1 MYDLSP
7 HQVLA
12 SAYTMIV
19 LTGIAIISRF
29 FLRGLRKEPFR
40 LEDGFMLF
48 AFVAFNIL
56 ASITIVVVPVAY
68 EIIAVSYDLRP
79 IYNGLFD
86 DEVYQLRVMFANL
99 YWKLDLNI
107 DYVYSD
113 PRLFQAGCTSERDVN
128 AQIANLYY
136 VVVTEILTDVLIM
149 ALPIIVLRQANL
161 ARPTYYRTAGIFS
174 VGIICIVVA
183 LSRGI
188 TIGTRV
194 KVNTPTLPW
203 ILIWEMIEGGIAVIV
218 GCLPS
223 YAVFIIQ
230 ARKQAGSRTT
240 QRTVSV
246 HYKPRDI
253 EVGRQD
259 DNFVTENLITRIK
272 RRIQGTLAAKRP
284 FSIHDDVLAY
294 PQYKVSFP
302 EEYVLET
309 EADII
314 LQLQKDSSSN
324 DASSSNTVS
333 DKRDLQRHASQRPI
347 GGWKTTGKKDR
358 ADLDWDPELSLKYF
372 SYEEMKLDGL
382 RYLCNIPRVNNG
394 PENDTTTEKTGGSD
408 GAGNQTQDENEIA
421 RATDRGLELL
431 KEMEDTCMYY
441 VSGWWSYSFCY
452 KKHVKQFHAK
462 SGPGVPNYPP
472 IEDQT
477 SHSFV
482 LGKFQHDD
490 EESDTESGR
499 SSKSAKASTAE
510 LQTKGESRYLVQRL
524 SGGTVC
530 DLTGA
535 ERKIEVQF
543 HCNPQ
548 STDRIGWIKELTT
561 CSYLMVIYTPR
572 LCHDVAFQL
581 PQFEETHSIQCRE
594 ILAPDEIADFDAMKA
609 HHDQQKLINADIE
622 EAQFVGG
629 IEVGA
634 KKEVGSDGKVIEKGR
649 MARIGEETVQII
661 AKREDG
667 ELAQLSNK
675 DLKKFNLNPKE
686 VENFANQLDE
696 KAKGGDWRLE
706 IVESN
711 GETSYRAIISSGGD
725 EEDDENVDGEKKE
738 GAEETKEQ
746 TPLAKDSKDD
756 ETAPS
761 EEKKGSEETYKDEL

>member
-48 AFVAFNIL
+48 AFVTFNIL

-136 VVVTEILTDVLIM
+136 VVVTEILTDVL
-149 ALPIIVLRQANL
+149 
-161 ARPTYYRTAGIFS
+161 S
-174 VGIICIVVA
+174 
-183 LSRGI
+183 
-188 TIGTRV
+188 
-194 KVNTPTLPW
+194 
-203 ILIWEMIEGGIAVIV
+203 
-218 GCLPS
+218 
-223 YAVFIIQ
+223 
-230 ARKQAGSRTT
+230 
-240 QRTVSV
+240 
-246 HYKPRDI
+246 
-253 EVGRQD
+253 
-259 DNFVTENLITRIK
+259 
-272 RRIQGTLAAKRP
+272 TLAAKRP

-452 KKHVKQFHAK
+452 KKQVKQFHAK

>member
-1 MYDLSP
+1 M
-7 HQVLA
+7 
-12 SAYTMIV
+12 
-19 LTGIAIISRF
+19 
-29 FLRGLRKEPFR
+29 
-40 LEDGFMLF
+40 
-48 AFVAFNIL
+48 
-56 ASITIVVVPVAY
+56 
-68 EIIAVSYDLRP
+68 
-79 IYNGLFD
+79 
-86 DEVYQLRVMFANL
+86 
-99 YWKLDLNI
+99 
-107 DYVYSD
+107 
-113 PRLFQAGCTSERDVN
+113 
-128 AQIANLYY
+128 
-136 VVVTEILTDVLIM
+136 
-149 ALPIIVLRQANL
+149 
-161 ARPTYYRTAGIFS
+161 
-174 VGIICIVVA
+174 
-183 LSRGI
+183 
-188 TIGTRV
+188 
-194 KVNTPTLPW
+194 
-203 ILIWEMIEGGIAVIV
+203 
-218 GCLPS
+218 
-223 YAVFIIQ
+223 
-230 ARKQAGSRTT
+230 
-240 QRTVSV
+240 
-246 HYKPRDI
+246 
-253 EVGRQD
+253 
-259 DNFVTENLITRIK
+259 
-272 RRIQGTLAAKRP
+272 
-284 FSIHDDVLAY
+284 
-294 PQYKVSFP
+294 
-302 EEYVLET
+302 
-309 EADII
+309 
-314 LQLQKDSSSN
+314 
-324 DASSSNTVS
+324 
-333 DKRDLQRHASQRPI
+333 
-347 GGWKTTGKKDR
+347 
-358 ADLDWDPELSLKYF
+358 DWDPELSLKYF

-382 RYLCNIPRVNNG
+382 RYLCNIPRVSNG
-394 PENDTTTEKTGGSD
+394 PENDTTTETTGGSD

-452 KKHVKQFHAK
+452 KKQVKQFHAK

-490 EESDTESGR
+490 EESETESGS
-499 SSKSAKASTAE
+499 SSKYAKASTAE

-543 HCNPQ
+543 HCHPQ

-634 KKEVGSDGKVIEKGR
+634 QKEVGSEGKVIEKGR

-746 TPLAKDSKDD
+746 IPPAKDSKDD

-761 EEKKGSEETYKDEL
+761 EEAKGSEETYKDEL

>member
-1 MYDLSP
+1 
-7 HQVLA
+7 
-12 SAYTMIV
+12 
-19 LTGIAIISRF
+19 
-29 FLRGLRKEPFR
+29 
-40 LEDGFMLF
+40 
-48 AFVAFNIL
+48 
-56 ASITIVVVPVAY
+56 
-68 EIIAVSYDLRP
+68 
-79 IYNGLFD
+79 
-86 DEVYQLRVMFANL
+86 
-99 YWKLDLNI
+99 
-107 DYVYSD
+107 
-113 PRLFQAGCTSERDVN
+113 
-128 AQIANLYY
+128 
-136 VVVTEILTDVLIM
+136 
-149 ALPIIVLRQANL
+149 
-161 ARPTYYRTAGIFS
+161 
-174 VGIICIVVA
+174 
-183 LSRGI
+183 
-188 TIGTRV
+188 
-194 KVNTPTLPW
+194 
-203 ILIWEMIEGGIAVIV
+203 
-218 GCLPS
+218 
-223 YAVFIIQ
+223 
-230 ARKQAGSRTT
+230 
-240 QRTVSV
+240 
-246 HYKPRDI
+246 
-253 EVGRQD
+253 
-259 DNFVTENLITRIK
+259 
-272 RRIQGTLAAKRP
+272 
-284 FSIHDDVLAY
+284 
-294 PQYKVSFP
+294 
-302 EEYVLET
+302 
-309 EADII
+309 
-314 LQLQKDSSSN
+314 
-324 DASSSNTVS
+324 
-333 DKRDLQRHASQRPI
+333 
-347 GGWKTTGKKDR
+347 
-358 ADLDWDPELSLKYF
+358 LDWDPELSLKYF

-452 KKHVKQFHAK
+452 KKQVKQFHAK

-725 EEDDENVDGEKKE
+725 EDDDENVEGEKKE